1 MKLYVSSDHAGF
13 GLRQTLVAHLRGRGH
28 DVIDFGAPTA
38 MAVDYPDEAVKVAR
52 AVRDDA
58 NARGILLCGS
68 GVGVC
73 IAANKVRGVRAV
85 DAWNLESARLSRAHN
100 DANVLCM
107 GARLV
112 NEADAFA
119 IADAWIDAVFEG
131 GRHGRRLEKI
141 AGIESREASVTHPA
155 PSRETPV

>member
-1 MKLYVSSDHAGF
+1 LYVSSDHAGF
-13 GLRQTLVAHLRGRGH
+13 GLRQALVAHLRRRGH
-28 DVIDFGAPTA
+28 EVIDFGAPTA
-38 MAVDYPDEAVKVAR
+38 TAVDYPDEALKVAR

-58 NARGILLCGS
+58 STRGVLLCGS

-100 DANVLCM
+100 DANVLCL

-112 NEADAFA
+112 GETEAFA
-119 IADAWIDAVFEG
+119 IADAWLETAFEG
-131 GRHGRRLEKI
+131 GRHERRVEKI
-141 AGIESREASVTHPA
+141 TSIETREAAASVPPT
-155 PSRETPV
+155 TPRGNS

>member
-13 GLRQTLVAHLRGRGH
+13 GLRQALVAHLRRHGH
-28 DVIDFGAPTA
+28 EVIDFGAPTA
-38 MAVDYPDEAVKVAR
+38 TAVDYPDEALKVAR

-58 NARGILLCGS
+58 TTRGVLLCGS

-100 DANVLCM
+100 DANVLCL

-112 NEADAFA
+112 GEAEAFA
-119 IADAWIDAVFEG
+119 IADAWLETPFEG
-131 GRHGRRLEKI
+131 GRHERRVEKI
-141 AGIESREASVTHPA
+141 TGIESREAAASVTSSP
-155 PSRETPV
+155 PRGNS

>member
-1 MKLYVSSDHAGF
+1 VKLYVSSDHAGF

-28 DVIDFGAPTA
+28 EVVDFGSPTA
-38 MAVDYPDEAVKVAR
+38 TAVDYPDEALKVAR

-58 NARGILLCGS
+58 TARGVLLCGS

-100 DANVLCM
+100 DANVLCL

-112 NEADAFA
+112 TESDAYA
-119 IADAWIDAVFEG
+119 ITDIWLETPFEG
-131 GRHGRRLEKI
+131 GRHERRVEKI
-141 AGIESREASVTHPA
+141 AGIEAREAAGPIPPA
-155 PSRETPV
+155 KATP